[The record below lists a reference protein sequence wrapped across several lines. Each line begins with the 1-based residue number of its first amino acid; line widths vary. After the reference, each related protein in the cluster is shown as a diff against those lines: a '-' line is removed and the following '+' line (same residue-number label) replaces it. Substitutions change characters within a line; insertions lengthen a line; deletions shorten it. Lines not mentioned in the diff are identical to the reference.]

1 MIPLIKFDLPQLSDE
16 LKNEILQV
24 SCTIGEHV
32 SKNTIGEIE
41 KNAIDKNDTKV
52 LTELNAL
59 KSLYGFDYLP
69 QHRGMRLS
77 DTLGNNIRKELNIPL
92 PAKTDFVVQVINT
105 KHTFIHNDGSRICSL
120 YYMLTDDTA
129 TTSFYESS
137 VDPIYGT
144 VWNPADVKKTHTF
157 TMQKG
162 DWHGFNHSAIHS
174 VNDVNKTRVGMLI
187 DMSRAFDTYEDCMKH
202 FEEYYAKTI
211 SL

>member
-1 MIPLIKFDLPQLSDE
+1 MIPLIKFDLPQLSDK
-16 LKNEILQV
+16 LKDEILQV
-24 SCTIGEHV
+24 SCTIGEYV

-41 KNAIDKNDTKV
+41 KNAIEKNDTKV
-52 LTELNAL
+52 LAELNAL
-59 KSLYGFDYLP
+59 KNLYGFDYLP

-77 DTLGNNIRKELNIPL
+77 DTLGNNIRKELGIPL
-92 PAKTDFVVQVINT
+92 PSKTDFVVQVINT
-105 KHTFIHNDGSRICSL
+105 KHTFIHNDGSRICSF
-120 YYMLTDDTA
+120 YYMLTDDIA

-137 VDPIYGT
+137 VGPIYGT
-144 VWNPADVKKTHTF
+144 VWSPVDVKKTHTF

-174 VNDVNKTRVGMLI
+174 VNEVNKTRVGMLI